1 MSLSRFP
8 KLVSEYFTLPGLRR
22 QGMHWRRS
30 AVIAHKFRYAT
41 CSMCRTWFSF
51 FLRILVF
58 HPARHLL
65 SYLHHWNIICLVISS
80 VQTEN
85 KSGLFVGCPP
95 SNGYSFP
102 SLFGW
107 GGWENPFP
115 SLNICALTELSQI
128 KNGISGFPLSKDWGV
143 LSWEGDKTSEWF
155 AESGS

>member
-1 MSLSRFP
+1 MAALCCHSTQVSLCNLFY
-8 KLVSEYFTLPGLRR
+8 VSD
-22 QGMHWRRS
+22 
-30 AVIAHKFRYAT
+30 VIF
-41 CSMCRTWFSF
+41 F
-51 FLRILVF
+51 FLRILEF
-58 HPARHLL
+58 HRTRHLL

-115 SLNICALTELSQI
+115 CLNICALTGLSQI
-128 KNGISGFPLSKDWGV
+128 KNGISGSLLSKDEGLCHGRETKLVNDLPKVV
-143 LSWEGDKTSEWF
+143 LRPTCQALNLVIANWDPALGSW
-155 AESGS
+155 